1 MTEQPRR
8 KKVPF
13 SSEDF
18 DKMID
23 DVLNMPDTSAMP
35 TVNANPDI
43 QRLVEAGKRYQA
55 ELAGQQKGVPQ

>member
-18 DKMID
+18 NKMMD
-23 DVLNMPDTSAMP
+23 DVLSMPDIGAMP
-35 TVNANPDI
+35 AVNANPDI

-55 ELAGQQKGVPQ
+55 ELSKKTATEV